1 VKTVLQDAVY
11 GFRLL
16 LKKPGFTA
24 IAALSLAL
32 GIGANTV
39 VFSLINTTLLRPL
52 GFSHPD
58 RLVVIWSV
66 PLQHKDQRNSVNGS
80 TYFHFRDKSQS
91 YESFG
96 VFNGS
101 IKNLGAEKDG
111 APAERLDEETFT
123 PSMFRVIGV
132 QPQLGRVFT
141 DAEDQIDNDAPVVL
155 ISDRFWRRHF
165 NADRNVIGRTLI
177 LDKTPTTIIGVMPPG
192 FSFFDDETDL
202 WGPQPLGHVQLQSK
216 QGYLVAIGSLKPGVS
231 MRQAQAEADGLAAQL
246 ATADPERNKGN
257 GAQVQSLQEAAYGNF
272 RSPLLIL
279 QGAVG
284 FVLLIGCAN
293 VAGLLLARAASRRT
307 EIAIRT
313 ALGADRLRI
322 VRQLLT
328 ESLPLSILGGI
339 VGMFLSWAGLKAFI
353 VAAPPNFPRL
363 NEITVDASVFGFTA
377 LIVVLTAVVFGI
389 FPALQASKPDLVNS
403 LKESGRGGTD
413 TVIRQ
418 RLRSALVTVQIALSL
433 VLLVGAG
440 LMINSFVRV
449 EKQDLG
455 ANPKGL
461 ISFDFR
467 FPQGEAIKPVSR
479 YRGMGVWEVSPNTT
493 ATFQR
498 VLERMQGLPGVVS
511 AAGIS
516 EPPMVGGGISM
527 PFLIEGRPAPPAT
540 TDSGPNSQ
548 DQGQSARYFAVTPG
562 YFSTMKIPMLRGRDF
577 TVQDNGAASP
587 VIAINKTLA
596 RRYFPNEDPI
606 GKRLTLDFVPNEQPR
621 QIVAVVGDI
630 TSNRLQPKELSIV
643 YVPYTQQTPR
653 WMGPYWSDRAGMFFV
668 LRTAGKPEGIVPA
681 MRRTVAEVDPN
692 KPAGN
697 IRTVEDYLDRQVQ
710 YLRLY
715 ILLLGIFGGVAAVL
729 AAIGIYGVVAYS
741 VSERTREI
749 GIRMALGAGSREVL
763 TLIARQATIVISI
776 GLVLGLAG
784 SFALT
789 RLLKSALVG
798 VTATDPAT
806 YTTVSLALIA
816 VAVLACLV
824 PTRRAITVDPNIALR
839 YE

>member
-1 VKTVLQDAVY
+1 MKTVLQDAVH

-16 LKKPGFTA
+16 LKKPGFMV
-24 IAALSLAL
+24 IATLSLAL

-39 VFSLINTTLLRPL
+39 IFSLINTTLLRPL
-52 GFSHPD
+52 GFPRPD
-58 RLVVIWSV
+58 QLVVIWTV
-66 PLQHKDQRNSVNGS
+66 PLQHKDQRNTVNGS

-91 YESFG
+91 YEAFG

-101 IKNLGAEKDG
+101 VKNLGAEKDG
-111 APAERLDEETFT
+111 APAERLDEETFS
-123 PSMFRVIGV
+123 PSMFRVTGV
-132 QPQLGRVFT
+132 RPQLGRIFT
-141 DAEDQIDNDAPVVL
+141 EAEDQIDNDAPVVL

-165 NADRNVIGRTLI
+165 NGDRNVIGKTLI

-192 FSFFDDETDL
+192 FNFFDDEADL
-202 WGPQPLGHVQLQSK
+202 WGPQPIGHLQAQSK
-216 QGYLVAIGSLKPGVS
+216 QGFLVAVGRLKPAVS
-231 MRQAQAEADGLAAQL
+231 IRRAQAEADGLAAQL
-246 ATADPERNKGN
+246 AAADPERNKGN

-279 QGAVG
+279 QGAVS

-307 EIAIRT
+307 EIAIRS
-313 ALGADRLRI
+313 ALGADRWRTA
-322 VRQLLT
+322 RQLLT
-328 ESLPLSILGGI
+328 ENLPLSILGGV
-339 VGMFLSWAGLKAFI
+339 VGMFLSWAGLKAFAA
-353 VAAPPNFPRL
+353 AAPPNFPRL
-363 NEITVDASVFGFTA
+363 NEITLDVRVFGFTA
-377 LIVVLTAVVFGI
+377 VIVVLTGVIFGI

-413 TVIRQ
+413 TVVRQ
-418 RLRSALVTVQIALSL
+418 RLRSALVTLQIALSL

-449 EKQDLG
+449 ERRDLG
-455 ANPKGL
+455 SSPKGL

-479 YRGMGVWEVSPNTT
+479 YRGMGVWDVSPNTT

-498 VLERMQGLPGVVS
+498 LLERMQGLPGVVS
-511 AAGIS
+511 AAAIS

-527 PFLIEGRPAPPAT
+527 PFFIEGRPTPPAT

-548 DQGQSARYFAVTPG
+548 DQGQSARYFAVTPS
-562 YFSTMKIPMLRGRDF
+562 YFGTMKIPMLRGRDF
-577 TVQDNGAASP
+577 TPQDNAAAP
-587 VIAINKTLA
+587 AVIAINQTLA
-596 RRYFPNEDPI
+596 RRYFASEDPI

-621 QIVAVVGDI
+621 QIVAVVGDVI
-630 TSNRLQPKELSIV
+630 INRLQPKELSIV
-643 YVPYTQQTPR
+643 YVPYTQQTPK
-653 WMGPYWSDRAGMFFV
+653 WMGPYWSDRAGMFFI
-668 LRTAGKPEGIVPA
+668 LRTAGKPESIVPA
-681 MRRTVAEVDPN
+681 MRRAVAEVDPN

-697 IRTVEDYLDRQVQ
+697 IRTVEDYLDQQVQ

-715 ILLLGIFGGVAAVL
+715 ILLLGIFGAVAAVL
-729 AAIGIYGVVAYS
+729 AAIGIYGVMAYS
-741 VSERTREI
+741 VAERTREI
-749 GIRMALGAGSREVL
+749 GIRVALGAGGREVL
-763 TLIARQATIVISI
+763 ALVARQAAIVISI
-776 GLVLGLAG
+776 GLALGLGG

-789 RLLKSALVG
+789 RLLKSALVE
-798 VTATDPAT
+798 VTATDPST
-806 YTTVSLALIA
+806 YSVVALALAA

-824 PTRRAITVDPNIALR
+824 PTRRAIAVDPTIALR

>member
-1 VKTVLQDAVY
+1 MKTVLQDAVH

-16 LKKPGFTA
+16 LKKPGFMV
-24 IAALSLAL
+24 IATLSLAL

-39 VFSLINTTLLRPL
+39 IFSLINTTLLRPL
-52 GFSHPD
+52 GFPRAD
-58 RLVVIWSV
+58 QLVVIWTV
-66 PLQHKDQRNSVNGS
+66 PLQHKDQRNTVNGS
-80 TYFHFRDKSQS
+80 TYFHFRDKSR
-91 YESFG
+91 SFEALG

-111 APAERLDEETFT
+111 APAERLDEETFS

-132 QPQLGRVFT
+132 RPQLGRVFT
-141 DAEDQIDNDAPVVL
+141 EAEDQIDNDAPVVL

-165 NADRNVIGRTLI
+165 NGDRNVIGKTLV

-192 FSFFDDETDL
+192 FNFFDDEADL
-202 WGPQPLGHVQLQSK
+202 WGPQPIGHLQAQSK
-216 QGYLVAIGSLKPGVS
+216 QGFLVAVGRLKPAVS
-231 MRQAQAEADGLAAQL
+231 IRQVQAEADGLAAQL
-246 ATADPERNKGN
+246 AAADPERNKGN

-279 QGAVG
+279 QGAVS

-307 EIAIRT
+307 EIAIRN
-313 ALGADRLRI
+313 ALGANRWRTA
-322 VRQLLT
+322 RQLLT
-328 ESLPLSILGGI
+328 ENLPLSILGGV
-339 VGMFLSWAGLKAFI
+339 VGMFLSWAGLKAFAA
-353 VAAPPNFPRL
+353 AAPPNFPRL
-363 NEITVDASVFGFTA
+363 NEITLDVRVFGFTA
-377 LIVVLTAVVFGI
+377 VIVVLTGVIFGI
-389 FPALQASKPDLVNS
+389 FPALQASKADLVNS
-403 LKESGRGGTD
+403 LKESGRSGTD
-413 TVIRQ
+413 TVVRQ
-418 RLRSALVTVQIALSL
+418 RLRSALVTLQIALSL

-449 EKQDLG
+449 ERQDLG
-455 ANPKGL
+455 SSPKGL

-479 YRGMGVWEVSPNTT
+479 YRGMGVWDVSPNTT

-498 VLERMQGLPGVVS
+498 LLERMQGLPGVVS
-511 AAGIS
+511 AAAIS

-527 PFLIEGRPAPPAT
+527 PFFIEGRPTPPAT

-562 YFSTMKIPMLRGRDF
+562 YFGTMKIPMLRGRDF
-577 TVQDNGAASP
+577 TPQDNAAAP
-587 VIAINKTLA
+587 AVIAINQTLA
-596 RRYFPNEDPI
+596 RRYFASEDPI

-621 QIVAVVGDI
+621 QIVAVVGDVI
-630 TSNRLQPKELSIV
+630 INRLQPKQLSIV
-643 YVPYTQQTPR
+643 YVPYTQQTPK
-653 WMGPYWSDRAGMFFV
+653 WMGPYWSDRAGMFFI
-668 LRTAGKPEGIVPA
+668 LRTAGKPESIVPA
-681 MRRTVAEVDPN
+681 MRRAVAEVDPN

-715 ILLLGIFGGVAAVL
+715 ILLLGIFGAVAAVL
-729 AAIGIYGVVAYS
+729 AAIGIYGVMAYS
-741 VSERTREI
+741 VAERTREI
-749 GIRMALGAGSREVL
+749 GIRVALGAGGREVL
-763 TLIARQATIVISI
+763 ALVARQAAIVISI
-776 GLVLGLAG
+776 GLALGLGG

-789 RLLKSALVG
+789 RLLKSALVE
-798 VTATDPAT
+798 VTATDPST
-806 YTTVSLALIA
+806 YSVVALALAA

-824 PTRRAITVDPNIALR
+824 PTRRAIAVDPTIALR

>member
-1 VKTVLQDAVY
+1 MYTVLQDAVY
-11 GFRLL
+11 GFRML

-39 VFSLINTTLLRPL
+39 IFSLINTTLLRPL

-58 RLVVIWSV
+58 RLVVVWTV
-66 PLQHKDQRNSVNGS
+66 PLQHKDQRNGVNGS
-80 TYFHFRDKSQS
+80 TYFYFRDKSES
-91 YESFG
+91 YEAFG
-96 VFNGS
+96 AFNGS

-111 APAERLDEETFT
+111 ASAERLDEETFT

-132 QPQLGRVFT
+132 QPQLGRIFT

-165 NADRNVIGRTLI
+165 SGDRNVIGKTLI
-177 LDKTPTTIIGVMPPG
+177 LDKAPTTIIGVMPAG
-192 FSFFDDETDL
+192 FNFFDDEADL
-202 WGPQPLGHVQLQSK
+202 FGPQPIGHLQAQSK
-216 QGYLVAIGSLKPGVS
+216 QGFLVAIGRLKPGVS

-246 ATADPERNKGN
+246 AAADPERNKGN
-257 GAQVQSLQEAAYGNF
+257 GTQIQSLQEAAYGNF

-313 ALGADRLRI
+313 ALGADRWRT

-339 VGMFLSWAGLKAFI
+339 IGIFLSWAGLKTFVA
-353 VAAPPNFPRL
+353 AAPPNFPRL
-363 NEITVDASVFGFTA
+363 NEIRVDASVFGFTA
-377 LIVVLTAVVFGI
+377 LIVLLTAVIFGI
-389 FPALQASKPDLVNS
+389 FPAFQASKPDLVNS

-413 TVIRQ
+413 TVVRQ

-449 EKQDLG
+449 EKQNLG
-455 ANPKGL
+455 ADPKGL

-467 FPQGEAIKPVSR
+467 FPQGEAIKPFSR
-479 YRGMGVWEVSPNTT
+479 YRGMGVWDVSPATT

-498 VLERMQGLPGVVS
+498 VLERMEGLPGVVS

-527 PFLIEGRPAPPAT
+527 PFLLEGHPAPPAT
-540 TDSGPNSQ
+540 SDSGPNSQ
-548 DQGQSARYFAVTPG
+548 DQGQTARYFAVTPA

-577 TVQDNGAASP
+577 TVQDNPAASP
-587 VIAINKTLA
+587 VIAINQTLA

-621 QIVAVVGDI
+621 QIVAVVGDVTI
-630 TSNRLQPKELSIV
+630 NRLQPKELSIV
-643 YVPYTQQTPR
+643 YVPYTQQTPK
-653 WMGPYWSDRAGMFFV
+653 WMGPYWSDRAGMFFI
-668 LRTAGKPEGIVPA
+668 LRTAGKPESIVPA
-681 MRRTVAEVDPN
+681 MRRAVAEVDPN

-710 YLRLY
+710 NLRMY
-715 ILLLGIFGGVAAVL
+715 ILLLGIFGVVAAIL
-729 AAIGIYGVVAYS
+729 SAIGIYGVMAYS
-741 VSERTREI
+741 VAERTREI
-749 GIRMALGAGSREVL
+749 GIRVALGAGGDDVL
-763 TLIARQATIVISI
+763 SLIARQAAIVISI
-776 GLVLGLAG
+776 GLILGLAG

-806 YTTVSLALIA
+806 YTAVSLALVT

-824 PTRRAITVDPNIALR
+824 PSRRAIAVDPNTALR

>member
-1 VKTVLQDAVY
+1 MKTVLQDAVH

-16 LKKPGFTA
+16 LKKPGFMV
-24 IAALSLAL
+24 IATLSLAL

-39 VFSLINTTLLRPL
+39 IFSLINTTLLRPL
-52 GFSHPD
+52 GFPRAD
-58 RLVVIWSV
+58 QLVVIWTV
-66 PLQHKDQRNSVNGS
+66 PLQHKDQRNTVNGS
-80 TYFHFRDKSQS
+80 TYFHFRDKSR
-91 YESFG
+91 SFEALG

-111 APAERLDEETFT
+111 APAERLDEETFS

-132 QPQLGRVFT
+132 RPQLGRVFT
-141 DAEDQIDNDAPVVL
+141 EAEDQIDNDAPVVL

-165 NADRNVIGRTLI
+165 NGDRNVIGKTLV

-192 FSFFDDETDL
+192 FNFFDDEADL
-202 WGPQPLGHVQLQSK
+202 WGPQPIGHLQAQSK
-216 QGYLVAIGSLKPGVS
+216 QGFLVAVGRLKPAVS
-231 MRQAQAEADGLAAQL
+231 IRQAQAEADGLAAQL
-246 ATADPERNKGN
+246 AAADPERNKGN

-279 QGAVG
+279 QGAVS

-307 EIAIRT
+307 EIAIRS
-313 ALGADRLRI
+313 ALGADRWRTA
-322 VRQLLT
+322 RQLLT
-328 ESLPLSILGGI
+328 ENLPLSILGGV
-339 VGMFLSWAGLKAFI
+339 VGMFLSWAGLKAFAA
-353 VAAPPNFPRL
+353 AAPPNFPRL
-363 NEITVDASVFGFTA
+363 NEITLDVRVFGFTA
-377 LIVVLTAVVFGI
+377 VIVVLTGMIFGI
-389 FPALQASKPDLVNS
+389 FPALQASKADLVNS

-413 TVIRQ
+413 TVVRQ
-418 RLRSALVTVQIALSL
+418 RLRSALVTLQIALSL

-449 EKQDLG
+449 ERQDLG
-455 ANPKGL
+455 SSPKGL

-479 YRGMGVWEVSPNTT
+479 YRGMGVWDVSPNTT

-498 VLERMQGLPGVVS
+498 LLERMQGLPGVVS
-511 AAGIS
+511 AAAIS

-527 PFLIEGRPAPPAT
+527 PFFIEGRPTPPAT

-548 DQGQSARYFAVTPG
+548 DQGQSARYFAVTPS
-562 YFSTMKIPMLRGRDF
+562 YFGTMKIPMLRGRDF
-577 TVQDNGAASP
+577 TPQDNAAAP
-587 VIAINKTLA
+587 AVIAINQTLA
-596 RRYFPNEDPI
+596 RRYFASEDPI
-606 GKRLTLDFVPNEQPR
+606 GQRLTLDFVPNEQPR
-621 QIVAVVGDI
+621 QIVAVVGDVI
-630 TSNRLQPKELSIV
+630 INRLQPKQLSIV
-643 YVPYTQQTPR
+643 YVPYTQQTPK
-653 WMGPYWSDRAGMFFV
+653 WMGPYWSDRAGMFFI
-668 LRTAGKPEGIVPA
+668 LRTAGKPESFVPA
-681 MRRTVAEVDPN
+681 MRRAVAEVDPN

-715 ILLLGIFGGVAAVL
+715 ILLLGIFGAVAAVL
-729 AAIGIYGVVAYS
+729 AAIGIYGVMAYS
-741 VSERTREI
+741 VAERTREI
-749 GIRMALGAGSREVL
+749 GIRVALGAGGREVL
-763 TLIARQATIVISI
+763 ALVARQAAIVISI
-776 GLVLGLAG
+776 GLALGLGG

-789 RLLKSALVG
+789 RLLKSALVE
-798 VTATDPAT
+798 VTATDPST
-806 YTTVSLALIA
+806 YSVVALALAA

-824 PTRRAITVDPNIALR
+824 PARRAIAVDPTIALR

>member
-1 VKTVLQDAVY
+1 MYTVFQDAVY
-11 GFRLL
+11 GFRML

-32 GIGANTV
+32 GMGANTV
-39 VFSLINTTLLRPL
+39 IFSLINTTLLRPL

-58 RLVVIWSV
+58 RLVVVWTV
-66 PLQHKDQRNSVNGS
+66 PLQHRDQRNDVNGS
-80 TYFHFRDKSQS
+80 TYFYLRDKSES
-91 YESFG
+91 YEAFG
-96 VFNGS
+96 AFNGS

-132 QPQLGRVFT
+132 QPQLGRIFT

-165 NADRNVIGRTLI
+165 SGDQNVIGKTLI
-177 LDKTPTTIIGVMPPG
+177 LDKAPTTIIGVMPAG
-192 FSFFDDETDL
+192 FNFFDDEADL
-202 WGPQPLGHVQLQSK
+202 FGPQPIGHLQAQSK
-216 QGYLVAIGSLKPGVS
+216 QGFLVAIGRLKPGVS

-246 ATADPERNKGN
+246 AAADPERNKGN
-257 GAQVQSLQEAAYGNF
+257 GTQIQSLQEAAYGNF

-313 ALGADRLRI
+313 ALGADRWRTL
-322 VRQLLT
+322 RQLLT

-339 VGMFLSWAGLKAFI
+339 IGIFLSWAGLKAF
-353 VAAPPNFPRL
+353 VAAAPPNFPRL
-363 NEITVDASVFGFTA
+363 NEIRLDASVFGFTA
-377 LIVVLTAVVFGI
+377 LIVFLTAVIFGI
-389 FPALQASKPDLVNS
+389 FPALQASKPDLVNA

-413 TVIRQ
+413 TVVRQ

-449 EKQDLG
+449 EKQNLG
-455 ANPKGL
+455 ADPKGL

-467 FPQGEAIKPVSR
+467 FPQGEAIKPFSR
-479 YRGMGVWEVSPNTT
+479 YRGMGVWDVSPATT

-498 VLERMQGLPGVVS
+498 VLERMEGLPGVVS

-527 PFLIEGRPAPPAT
+527 PFLLEGHPAPPAT
-540 TDSGPNSQ
+540 SDSGPTSQ
-548 DQGQSARYFAVTPG
+548 DQGQTARYFAVTPA

-577 TVQDNGAASP
+577 TVQDNPAAPP
-587 VIAINKTLA
+587 VIAINQTLA

-621 QIVAVVGDI
+621 QIVAVVGDVTI
-630 TSNRLQPKELSIV
+630 NRLQPKELSIV
-643 YVPYTQQTPR
+643 YVPYTQQTPK
-653 WMGPYWSDRAGMFFV
+653 WMGPYWSDRAGMFFI
-668 LRTAGKPEGIVPA
+668 LRTAGKPESIVPA
-681 MRRTVAEVDPN
+681 MRRAVAEVDPN

-710 YLRLY
+710 NLRMY
-715 ILLLGIFGGVAAVL
+715 ILLLGIFGGVAAIL
-729 AAIGIYGVVAYS
+729 SAIGIYGVMAYS
-741 VSERTREI
+741 VAERTREI
-749 GIRMALGAGSREVL
+749 GIRVALGAGGDDVL
-763 TLIARQATIVISI
+763 RLIALQAAIVISI
-776 GLVLGLAG
+776 GLILGLAG

-806 YTTVSLALIA
+806 YTAVSLALVT

-824 PTRRAITVDPNIALR
+824 PTRRAIAVDPNIALR